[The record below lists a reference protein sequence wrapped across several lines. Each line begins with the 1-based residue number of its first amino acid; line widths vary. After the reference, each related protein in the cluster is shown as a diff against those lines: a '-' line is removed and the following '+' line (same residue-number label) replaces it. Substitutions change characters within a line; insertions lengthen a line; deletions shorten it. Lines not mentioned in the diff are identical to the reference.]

1 MAFLKSLAKWDTKAS
16 ASIGVDQEIIDLQ
29 AQRIRLL
36 FEALQKQ
43 GFTEDQALQIV
54 CWMTERGGGSRA

>member
-1 MAFLKSLAKWDTKAS
+1 MGFFKSLAKLETKPI

-54 CWMTERGGGSRA
+54 CWMTERGGGFRA